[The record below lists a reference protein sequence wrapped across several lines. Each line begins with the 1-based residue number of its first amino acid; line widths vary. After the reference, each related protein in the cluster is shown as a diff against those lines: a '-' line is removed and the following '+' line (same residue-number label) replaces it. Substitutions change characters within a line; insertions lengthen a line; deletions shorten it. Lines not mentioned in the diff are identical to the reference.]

1 MPSTGRIG
9 ICFPTRM
16 PRGWHISASSAALLS
31 SSSCGIGQG
40 LNTGAD
46 DVFLMRE
53 VGRTF
58 KRVVFGRSR
67 VDGKTYRLEG
77 DVTRTII
84 RGRHIKGYQIPES
97 RDLCIFPYDS
107 AGRVLPEDD
116 LKTNFPHAYQY
127 LTHCRPRLAERPM
140 KDGVPWYA
148 TSRDVSGLSRSSPR
162 LVSSKISSPVG
173 FTLIDN
179 PAAL

>member
-1 MPSTGRIG
+1 
-9 ICFPTRM
+9 
-16 PRGWHISASSAALLS
+16 
-31 SSSCGIGQG
+31 
-40 LNTGAD
+40 
-46 DVFLMRE
+46 MRE

-84 RGRHIKGYQIPES
+84 RGRHIKGYQIPDS

-107 AGRVLPEDD
+107 AGRVLSEDD

-127 LTHCRPRLAERPM
+127 LMQCRPRLAERPA
-140 KDGVPWYA
+140 KDSVPWYA
-148 TSRDVSGLSRSSPR
+148 RIARCVRSLPVQPQTCQQQDILPRGFHSHRQSGRR
-162 LVSSKISSPVG
+162 LPQ
-173 FTLIDN
+173 
-179 PAAL
+179 